1 MPEWSKVPI
10 SFDLF
15 IDEKE
20 IIKKA
25 LTEASKTITSRIEE
39 EINRAYI
46 SEAILESVNK
56 QMSETDVTKILN
68 SEEFIEKVAEE
79 IAKDFRL
86 RERFRWAIEQNNKT
100 TEIVPFTPDEIND
113 TTSIEFLPLS
123 IRVSNALRRRG
134 VKNVGDIKK
143 LTLLDLLNVRNLG
156 AKGTD
161 ELIRMMKTIGF
172 TFDYSKEDAVEQE
185 DGDAEVDKT

>member
-56 QMSETDVTKILN
+56 QMSETDVVKILN
-68 SEEFIEKVAEE
+68 SEEFIKKVAEE
-79 IAKDFRL
+79 IAKDWRL
-86 RERFRWAIEQNNKT
+86 RERFRAAIEQSIKT
-100 TEIVPFTPDEIND
+100 TETVPFTPDEIND
-113 TTSIEFLPLS
+113 TTPIEFLPLS
-123 IRVSNALRRRG
+123 IRVSNALRRKG
-134 VKNVGDIKK
+134 ANNVGDIKK

-172 TFDYSKEDAVEQE
+172 TFDYSKEDVVEQE
-185 DGDAEVDKT
+185 DGDAEVD

>member
-86 RERFRWAIEQNNKT
+86 RERFRWAIEQNIKT